1 MSIEEKVPMSRTSIT
16 IVVVVL
22 LCAAGFVYSQGWFNW
37 SNSGYEM
44 ESNKVGTEQTIDQE
58 KTKVDAKR
66 RYTTNERTRRYTHG
80 VSWHF

>member
-1 MSIEEKVPMSRTSIT
+1 MSVEEKVPMNRKTIT

-44 ESNKVGTEQTIDQE
+44 ESDSLDTEQTIDQE
-58 KTKVDAKR
+58 SRQGVASPVTQN
-66 RYTTNERTRRYTHG
+66 TNKPVATPTE
-80 VSWHF
+80 